1 VLGYGR
7 ADGGTLADF
16 AAGDGGGGNPTAR
29 AATSSPAK
37 TLDLSGDKRE
47 GAQMPPF
54 AFAALAAANGKPDK
68 NAEADPVLANAR
80 RLLAAAN
87 GASGVAAAAAAAER
101 APSGGAGLALPEDGG
116 GGGGVP
122 DAKSA
127 IESWRGLDEQARA
140 QRQQRTTS
148 HSQNAAELQVSPRSL
163 LLLLSSS
170 SSPPPHVCCVW
181 RITSATDRGA

>member
-1 VLGYGR
+1 MLGYGR
-7 ADGGTLADF
+7 ADGGTPADF
-16 AAGDGGGGNPTAR
+16 AADDGGGGNPTAR

-87 GASGVAAAAAAAER
+87 GASGVTAER
-101 APSGGAGLALPEDGG
+101 APSGGAGLALAEHAAAAGHHRCGPRHCTSSLLWPRGG
-116 GGGGVP
+116 EGEG
-122 DAKSA
+122 AA
-127 IESWRGLDEQARA
+127 RGSPHNFRSDPGSVQKVS
-140 QRQQRTTS
+140 TTS
-148 HSQNAAELQVSPRSL
+148 KIRGGAEANPFL
-163 LLLLSSS
+163 LYVYRWSNGSRRAICFES
-170 SSPPPHVCCVW
+170 
-181 RITSATDRGA
+181 